1 MGGGPA
7 EARAGQ
13 TFGRYPLGREIVKE
27 DPLRPREGAVA
38 EGGKRHPAFCDLA
51 AHRLSSMCDSSG
63 HV

>member
-27 DPLRPREGAVA
+27 NPLRPREGAVA
-38 EGGKRHPAFCDLA
+38 ERGKA
-51 AHRLSSMCDSSG
+51 ARRLDAQAAVRQFLG
-63 HV
+63 V

>member
-27 DPLRPREGAVA
+27 NPLRPREGAVA
-38 EGGKRHPAFCDLA
+38 EGAASGLLRPCRPPAVK
-51 AHRLSSMCDSSG
+51 